1 VEGKAPMGEG
11 GRNEEVASFFL
22 KKKNRIEFNENGE

>member
-1 VEGKAPMGEG
+1 MGEG

-22 KKKNRIEFNENGE
+22 KKKKNRIEFNENGE